1 MHRILATLAAVRALL
16 FSAGST
22 WADFDDGV
30 AAAQREDFATALREW
45 RPLAE
50 QGHALAQHNLDFMY
64 ENSYGVAKNRGIMEG
79 GMSDVQLAQAQK
91 LAREWKPE

>member
-1 MHRILATLAAVRALL
+1 MKQLVATLAVALL
-16 FSAGST
+16 FSAGSA
-22 WADFDDGV
+22 WADWGDGV
-30 AAAQREDFATALREW
+30 AAWERSDYATAFREW
-45 RPLAE
+45 LPLAE
-50 QGHALAQHNLDFMY
+50 QGNARAQYNLDFMY